1 MTIDK
6 TQLIF
11 GAVILGSILLVA
23 ASVRYLLRRSGYLQR
38 VSPNVPIV
46 MISIGALIFAVLAVI
61 GVFEGEQDSGSAV
74 FAALSAVAW
83 DSWSLVAFRVAGA
96 ASRIRQPLPRA
107 PQPAPLT
114 AARAA

>member
-74 FAALSAVAW
+74 FAAFFGAIAVVMMRRKRAKRS
-83 DSWSLVAFRVAGA
+83 DAGPEM
-96 ASRIRQPLPRA
+96 REDRE
-107 PQPAPLT
+107 
-114 AARAA
+114 